1 MNGIYSKTINLQVN
15 FLNTI
20 PHFVR
25 TQNSSVNTIKKVL
38 HISKPKLNLPHYM
51 PKVNSVEMK
60 INNIQN
66 IQIKLDLSN
75 LNYELS
81 RQSN

>member
-1 MNGIYSKTINLQVN
+1 MLLLKREQIELELKKLFPIKNINS
-15 FLNTI
+15 FG
-20 PHFVR
+20 
-25 TQNSSVNTIKKVL
+25 S
-38 HISKPKLNLPHYM
+38 
-51 PKVNSVEMK
+51 

-66 IQIKLDLSN
+66 LQIKLDLSN